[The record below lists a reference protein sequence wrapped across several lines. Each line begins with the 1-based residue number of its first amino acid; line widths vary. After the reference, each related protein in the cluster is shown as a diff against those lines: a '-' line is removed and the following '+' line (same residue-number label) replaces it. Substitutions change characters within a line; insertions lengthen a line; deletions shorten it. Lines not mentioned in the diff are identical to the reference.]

1 MNDLEKLKFHLSN
14 LQKQGQTEFIVNVK
28 WLLSIIENLP
38 KDTKISDYE
47 IIDIDG
53 GKF

>member
-1 MNDLEKLKFHLSN
+1 MNDLEKFKFHLKN
-14 LQKQGQTEFIVNVK
+14 LQEQGQNEFIVNVD
-28 WLLSIIENLP
+28 WLLSIIDNLP
-38 KDTKISDYE
+38 EDTKIKNYD